1 MFRTSMRGGL
11 ASVVIALSTAAPGHA
26 DTIESKL
33 LNPSFESPIG
43 TGCPTSWSC
52 SGSPGTG
59 VSVYMVTSA
68 QYLAGSDGLSGGR
81 IVPDGSQAAYMPVGQ
96 QGSGSGVLSQNTSS
110 VWLANTD
117 YTFSFYIGVPLTA
130 PDGTTVIIGAPQT
143 DRLTL
148 LQNGV
153 GGASPIQFNL
163 TAPAPGQWSLV
174 TESISASALASAGYI
189 GKTIG
194 VQFFVSNDGNNRE
207 VNYDI
212 ASVPGPIVGAGL
224 PGLIAACGGLVALA
238 RRRRQVAV

>member
-1 MFRTSMRGGL
+1 MRALWEGTRVSHVHARWAGFGG
-11 ASVVIALSTAAPGHA
+11 H
-26 DTIESKL
+26 
-33 LNPSFESPIG
+33 
-43 TGCPTSWSC
+43 CPVNRRPRS
-52 SGSPGTG
+52 
-59 VSVYMVTSA
+59 
-68 QYLAGSDGLSGGR
+68 
-81 IVPDGSQAAYMPVGQ
+81 
-96 QGSGSGVLSQNTSS
+96 
-110 VWLANTD
+110 
-117 YTFSFYIGVPLTA
+117 GVPLTA

>member
-1 MFRTSMRGGL
+1 MACQVVGL
-11 ASVVIALSTAAPGHA
+11 FPMAHRPRIC
-26 DTIESKL
+26 L
-33 LNPSFESPIG
+33 LVNKGAVLAYLVRIRPRFGSLTPII
-43 TGCPTSWSC
+43 
-52 SGSPGTG
+52 
-59 VSVYMVTSA
+59 
-68 QYLAGSDGLSGGR
+68 L
-81 IVPDGSQAAYMPVGQ
+81 
-96 QGSGSGVLSQNTSS
+96 
-110 VWLANTD
+110 
-117 YTFSFYIGVPLTA
+117 FSFYIGVPLTA

-212 ASVPGPIVGAGL
+212 ASVHGPIVGAGL